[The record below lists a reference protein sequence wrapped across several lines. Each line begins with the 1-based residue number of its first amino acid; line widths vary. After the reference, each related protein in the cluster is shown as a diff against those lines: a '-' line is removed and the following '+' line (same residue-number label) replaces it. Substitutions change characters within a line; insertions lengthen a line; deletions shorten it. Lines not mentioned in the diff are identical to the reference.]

1 MENALRMARPQ
12 GIGQGGPDA
21 PATEVHHIRPV
32 LARAGAGFL
41 SWRQTVLLDIGV
53 DDLVALINHHNQ
65 WVTEAEVDDK
75 CEAVRSRIARHGGW
89 PG

>member
-1 MENALRMARPQ
+1 MP
-12 GIGQGGPDA
+12 
-21 PATEVHHIRPV
+21 
-32 LARAGAGFL
+32 
-41 SWRQTVLLDIGV
+41 LDIGV
-53 DDLVALINHHNQ
+53 DDLVALINHHSQ